1 MELFLLLIAKIQKD
15 LNRVKETLS
24 LLVFND
30 EFINIPLLVFANKQD
45 LSNAYLPKKII
56 NIFDR
61 KK

>member
-45 LSNAYLPKKII
+45 LSNAYLPNKKPY
-56 NIFDR
+56 
-61 KK
+61 